1 LLFFDMTSA
10 APTLDTESPSPS
22 ASKAEA
28 RSVAHAGFGM
38 TDLGL
43 ILMAV
48 IWGVNFSVV
57 KVGLRAIDPL
67 PFAALRVLL
76 AAIVLVA
83 LAAATRGATLPP
95 RRDIVALLGLG
106 VIGNGLYQ
114 LLFIAGLLHTR
125 AGIAAL
131 LIAAGP
137 AWIAVMS
144 RLMGRERLP
153 ARGWIGI
160 GLQMIGVGCVVGS
173 AGGSDMGS
181 GALLG
186 AALIAAGS
194 ATWATFTVLLQPY
207 SVRVHPF
214 QLSAITMVSGALVC
228 LVVAVPGLLHTNWSG
243 IGVGAWGALLY
254 ASIGSMVLAYLLYYH
269 GIRVLGATRTAVYG
283 NLQPLV
289 ALAVAALV
297 LGERPT
303 GWQLFGAAFIMA
315 GLLMSRTTRVQPVAS
330 SPLADRS

>member
-1 LLFFDMTSA
+1 MTSA
-10 APTLDTESPSPS
+10 ASTL
-22 ASKAEA
+22 ASKSPLQPAAGAESGRGA
-28 RSVAHAGFGM
+28 DVGAHAGFGL
-38 TDLGL
+38 TDVGL

-76 AAIVLVA
+76 AAVVLIA
-83 LAAATRGATLPP
+83 LAALTRGATLPP
-95 RRDIVALLGLG
+95 RRDIVALAGLG
-106 VIGNGLYQ
+106 IIGNGIYQ
-114 LLFIAGLLHTR
+114 LLFIAGLQHTS

-144 RLMGRERLP
+144 RLMGREQLP

-160 GLQMIGVGCVVGS
+160 GLQMIGVACVVGS
-173 AGGSDMGS
+173 AGSGGTGS

-214 QLSAITMVSGALVC
+214 QLSAITMVSGAIVC
-228 LVVAVPGLLHTNWSG
+228 LVVAVPGLLHTQWSTVG
-243 IGVGAWGALLY
+243 IGAWGALVY

-269 GIRVLGATRTAVYG
+269 GIRMLGATRTAVYG

-303 GWQLFGAAFIMA
+303 GWQLLGAAFIMA
-315 GLLMSRTTRVQPVAS
+315 GLLMSRTTRVKAVAS
-330 SPLADRS
+330 TTSHADRS